1 MAAVFNPASSLT
13 MRPSIK
19 LAALALSLASGLA
32 LAHDVTI
39 SEAEVLAAQ
48 KAWGDA
54 LVKIARDYE
63 EGGLNRAKATA
74 TAVIDSAYAYQVGPV
89 LFKPTMAS
97 GDQTFRTTRQGAV
110 SYFVGGDPAYPGDH
124 GFALKGWRAVEVRNA
139 GILLNGDTATTMGHV
154 TMTDK
159 SGKRTTVDKTW
170 TFKKDDKGQVRIV
183 VHHSSLPFADA
194 H

>member
-1 MAAVFNPASSLT
+1 